1 MLKSVVAAILHLA
14 VPWGGSRAMSIRVG
28 SVGPRGLALLAA
40 VGVAALALG
49 VQGWSARHVG
59 LMTSATGGFSAPV
72 RSSPAASTPQQ
83 AASSGA
89 TSTGKAASG
98 PASSP
103 APSGAGPLLS
113 SEPYASF
120 AYQVWPGPA
129 GAAAQQ
135 AMTGLAI
142 SVRRQGSGISVT
154 AGVSGQP
161 APAAHTYPN
170 GARVY
175 VLEASLGDDSGGSDF
190 NLGDDGLVVTDAQ
203 GRIAQ

>member
-1 MLKSVVAAILHLA
+1 
-14 VPWGGSRAMSIRVG
+14 MSMRVG
-28 SVGPRGLALLAA
+28 SVGPRGLVLLAA
-40 VGVAALALG
+40 VGVAALILG

-59 LMTSATGGFSAPV
+59 LMTSAAGGFSGPA

-89 TSTGKAASG
+89 ASPGSAASG
-98 PASSP
+98 QGSSP
-103 APSGAGPLLS
+103 APGGAGPLLS

-120 AYQVWPGPA
+120 AFQVWPGPM

-161 APAAHTYPN
+161 APPARTYPD

>member
-1 MLKSVVAAILHLA
+1 
-14 VPWGGSRAMSIRVG
+14 MSIRVG
-28 SVGPRGLALLAA
+28 SAGPRGLALLAA
-40 VGVAALALG
+40 VGVAALILG

-59 LMTSATGGFSAPV
+59 LMTSATGGFSTPA
-72 RSSPAASTPQQ
+72 RSSPAASTPRQ
-83 AASSGA
+83 AASPGA
-89 TSTGKAASG
+89 TSPGSAASG
-98 PASSP
+98 QGSSP

-120 AYQVWPGPA
+120 AYQVWPGPT

-142 SVRRQGSGISVT
+142 SVKRQGSGISVT

-161 APAAHTYPN
+161 APAAHSYPD

-175 VLEASLGDDSGGSDF
+175 VLEAALGDDSGGSDF
-190 NLGDDGLVVTDAQ
+190 NLGDDGLVVTNAQ